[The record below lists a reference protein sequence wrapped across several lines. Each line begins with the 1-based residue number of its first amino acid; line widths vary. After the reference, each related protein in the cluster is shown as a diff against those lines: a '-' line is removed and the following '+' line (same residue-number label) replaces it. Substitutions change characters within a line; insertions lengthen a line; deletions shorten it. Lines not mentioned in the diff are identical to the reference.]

1 MAGKNSSTSISMTL
15 EVVGAHIAPSCL
27 SLSFSL
33 SLSLSRS
40 LFLSSSAGHGRR
52 AKPPGHMG
60 PPSVMGLSAGRDDSS
75 ISPNNAMQV
84 DWTIELP
91 GSSNLKDTCI
101 AGGAAQSELKT

>member
-1 MAGKNSSTSISMTL
+1 MAGPARTAVIKRQVLSVPPASSSSTAQCL
-15 EVVGAHIAPSCL
+15 FCL
-27 SLSFSL
+27 SLTL
-33 SLSLSRS
+33 SLS
-40 LFLSSSAGHGRR
+40 LSSSAGHGRR